1 MMKNNCR
8 WHGGKA
14 RNVMFTVF
22 DNIVLHAGHETN
34 VRLMEEVPEGV
45 TKCGCVSWKVQFF
58 VITGKQKLNIP
69 NQCSHVLPTAGWE
82 CVFPGSAVITCLRLL
97 VFYRARFSWQ
107 FSVWDDGVI
116 DDYDENIANI
126 NWLLKR
132 GQFEEVSAIIRTCFW
147 YGFGSGFQDFTP
159 HIPFHVKGIHWGNVW
174 MLIYV
179 CHLRVYCMCCGPRKG
194 SWKFW
199 KIGIRVTL
207 CNKNHENPF

>member
-107 FSVWDDGVI
+107 FSIWDDG
-116 DDYDENIANI
+116 
-126 NWLLKR
+126 WLMIMTKTLLTSTDFWR
-132 GQFEEVSAIIRTCFW
+132 EVSLRRFQQLSELV
-147 YGFGSGFQDFTP
+147 FGMGLVPVFKISHHT
-159 HIPFHVKGIHWGNVW
+159 FHS
-174 MLIYV
+174 M
-179 CHLRVYCMCCGPRKG
+179 
-194 SWKFW
+194 
-199 KIGIRVTL
+199 
-207 CNKNHENPF
+207 